1 MTPQATFYHYEPLL
15 PYGIKRFRN
24 KNETGTAEVV
34 NKLHQLFACNYTNMG
49 MVIILSKIHC
59 YNEIIFH
66 QRFVNKILK
75 IICSGLYLK
84 TAQEKPDLFRQNT
97 RLWNRACK
105 KGNLNL
111 INNK

>member
-1 MTPQATFYHYEPLL
+1 MGSRDFGTGMKLEQRKLL
-15 PYGIKRFRN
+15 
-24 KNETGTAEVV
+24 T
-34 NKLHQLFACNYTNMG
+34 NYINFFHAITLTWVWLLYYQRYT
-49 MVIILSKIHC
+49 VITKQ
-59 YNEIIFH
+59 IFH